1 MCVTCASFQILPYRL
16 QSLGGGDGGDAL
28 SRTSPG
34 QAGGVGSSTL
44 NASQGAGASSGAELN
59 RLAHDLLDIDPKRPG
74 GMVGVKNKREGG
86 MGVSDQLFV
95 FLLTHSL

>member
-1 MCVTCASFQILPYRL
+1 
-16 QSLGGGDGGDAL
+16 
-28 SRTSPG
+28 
-34 QAGGVGSSTL
+34 VGSSTL

-74 GMVGVKNKREGG
+74 GVVGG